1 MCQDRVFNLEA
12 ALSINTHNNPILTEK
27 DCTSDV
33 RIGYTRM
40 ALTYELFSNFING
53 LHGFLRL
60 EFQPENNI
68 GCTVKLQTELDED
81 VTV

>member
-1 MCQDRVFNLEA
+1 
-12 ALSINTHNNPILTEK
+12 
-27 DCTSDV
+27 
-33 RIGYTRM
+33 M
-40 ALTYELFSNFING
+40 ALTYELFSNFINE